1 MLPKCIQ
8 CGSFD
13 CGPVRCRFT
22 DETHAAYR
30 DREASLAMIQRTIE
44 AGGYLCECP
53 GWWGCSVRGCYEAA
67 KDHAGSVISRKPM
80 PGDANYLNSSSRT
93 EDRINA
99 GTYFGGEHHK
109 RGM

>member
-1 MLPKCIQ
+1 M
-8 CGSFD
+8 
-13 CGPVRCRFT
+13 RCRFT

-67 KDHAGSVISRKPM
+67 K
-80 PGDANYLNSSSRT
+80 ANYRASRSVSRCPET
-93 EDRINA
+93 L
-99 GTYFGGEHHK
+99 TT
-109 RGM
+109 

>member
-1 MLPKCIQ
+1 MTKCIQ
-8 CGSFD
+8 CGSLD

-22 DETHAAYR
+22 DETHASYR

-44 AGGYLCECP
+44 SGGYLCECP

-67 KDHAGSVISRKPM
+67 KANYDGEPFRKPM